1 MLASLL
7 IPPSTACC
15 PSSRFRLRELRALG
29 DLCVN
34 SVSFFQRS
42 TLDCQLSSSPSPNS
56 FPASPLE
63 SALEKPA
70 KKTHLSTFRMNTS
83 KSVSKQRTLSSFR
96 MNTYGKQ
103 GRGWPVIVNQE
114 SFWSAGARSRFS
126 SITTAPQRSPYSE
139 SGFVRSRSRRRI
151 DGRARAFPR
160 YWRRSWTRCA
170 LRQRAF
176 AHPLSP

>member
-15 PSSRFRLRELRALG
+15 PSSRFRLRQLRYLG
-29 DLCVN
+29 DICFN

-42 TLDCQLSSSPSPNS
+42 PLDCHLSSSPSPNP

-103 GRGWPVIVNQE
+103 GRGWPVIVHQE
-114 SFWSAGARSRFS
+114 SFWSAVAGPRFS
-126 SITTAPQRSPYSE
+126 PIM
-139 SGFVRSRSRRRI
+139 
-151 DGRARAFPR
+151 
-160 YWRRSWTRCA
+160 
-170 LRQRAF
+170 
-176 AHPLSP
+176 H